1 MSKINPESTFQIN
14 ETTDKRIF
22 TRNIPSHTIQ
32 PYFNVRPASTKYTI
46 MPIVEP
52 RKHVSVPLHQFATY
66 DIHNTFNPGND
77 MAPWSGFASNVNVES
92 ELRNQIYAL
101 QSSDQSIYVPSSHS
115 DLYKVHVETS
125 KPQFQPYP
133 QLFQKEIYNNFNP
146 NSENVGKGT
155 FYNHTRQQLKD
166 N

>member
-14 ETTDKRIF
+14 DATDKRIF
-22 TRNIPSHTIQ
+22 TRNLPSAPIQ

-52 RKHVSVPLHQFATY
+52 RKSVNVPLQQYPSFN
-66 DIHNTFNPGND
+66 IQQTFNPGND

-92 ELRNQIYAL
+92 ELRNQVFAL
-101 QSSDQSIYVPSSHS
+101 QYSDQSIYVPSSHS
-115 DLYKVHVETS
+115 DLYKVNVHTS
-125 KPQFQPYP
+125 KPQSQTFPK
-133 QLFQKEIYNNFNP
+133 LFQKEIYNNFNP
-146 NSENVGKGT
+146 NTEDVGKGT

-166 N
+166 K